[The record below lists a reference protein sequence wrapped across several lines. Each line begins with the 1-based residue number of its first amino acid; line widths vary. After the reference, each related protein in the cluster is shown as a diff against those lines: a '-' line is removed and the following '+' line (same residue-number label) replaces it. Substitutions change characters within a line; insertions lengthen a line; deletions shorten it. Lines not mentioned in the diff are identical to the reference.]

1 MAARSEVIISG
12 FADEGPADKRA
23 ESQLA
28 MMSALGLSYYSLR
41 FVDVGEGVKNV
52 MQLGRREIRRL
63 RSLHD
68 EFGMSVS
75 SIGSPIGKVKL
86 LDQNDGSNN
95 AFVPFERYLKRE
107 VARAIELATEFDTK
121 LIRGFS
127 FYHPKGESPE
137 AYVDLAVERLT
148 AIAEA
153 CQRAGVFFGLEVEAN
168 LVGQSGRLL
177 RQIHKKVGNPHLY
190 LIFDG
195 GNLSSQNMPS
205 DSVVSE
211 YEMMRSGIGWMH
223 IKDYRVDPRLEWQ
236 GYVDEERLKN
246 FVPADR
252 GDSGHEQILRDF
264 KARIPGLSRRLRRQ
278 GIPGVFLDLEPHL
291 RGGGQFGGFSGTDGF
306 GVALRALLGLLDYT
320 GISYQLRDFDSLSGG

>member
-1 MAARSEVIISG
+1 MAARNEVIISG

-23 ESQLA
+23 ESQLT

-86 LDQNDGSNN
+86 LDQNDGSSN

-177 RQIHKKVGNPHLY
+177 HQIYKKVGNPHLY

-223 IKDYRVDPRLEWQ
+223 VKDYRVDPRLEWQ

-264 KARIPGLSRRLRRQ
+264 KTRIPGLSRRLRRQ

-306 GVALRALLGLLDYT
+306 GVALRSLLELLDYT
-320 GISYQLRDFDSLSGG
+320 GISYQLRDFNSLSGG